1 MDTARLIT
9 EHLFNHGINATVY
22 IDDFEDLPLVH
33 VTVGPNPQRSELF
46 GLDTL
51 TLTTYA
57 TSRTQALALA
67 EQALALAD
75 GEPVFVEGRGLV
87 DRFTSFAAPTA
98 HLFSEQIVTAM
109 AEATAEYRL

>member
-9 EHLFNHGINATVY
+9 EHLNANGLPATVY

-33 VTVGPNPQRSELF
+33 VTVGPNPQRNELF

-57 TSRTQALALA
+57 TSRTAALAIA

-75 GEPVFVEGRGLV
+75 GGPVFVQGQGLV

-98 HLFSEQIVTAM
+98 QLFSEQIVTAT

>member
-9 EHLFNHGINATVY
+9 EHLIAHGINATVY
-22 IDDFEDLPLVH
+22 IDDFQDLPMVH
-33 VTVGPNPQRSELF
+33 VTVGPNPQRNDLG

-57 TSRTQALALA
+57 TSRTEALAIT

-75 GEPVFVEGRGLV
+75 GGPVFVEGQGLI

-98 HLFSEQIVTAM
+98 QLFSEQITTAT